1 MNQSPADRPDAAR
14 AGALL
19 VMRKRSRWPE
29 AVERLRDLAAS
40 RRDGPLRAAEVYGE
54 IYQGRR
60 GAMVFD
66 VVVSRQRKYQSVV
79 LPRVEQWA
87 ATVDAPSLA
96 SLAHM
101 EVNAKQFGLQRTE
114 PVTMQAVASNLLS
127 FCEAEGLAEDEGCRA
142 WAEGVQGLEHAPK
155 LDPVVGGVSGI
166 GPALFAYMRMRCG
179 ADALKPD
186 LRVAGSLRE
195 MGFDVPGDEH
205 SILVVARA
213 AAAELGVSLLV
224 LDQLL
229 WGRDA

>member
-1 MNQSPADRPDAAR
+1 VDENTTDYTATVTV
-14 AGALL
+14 GLL
-19 VMRKRSRWPE
+19 PVMRKRPRWRA

-40 RRDGPLRAAEVYGE
+40 RGEGPHRAAEAYGE
-54 IYQGRR
+54 VYRGRR

-66 VVVSRQRKYQSVV
+66 VVASRQRKYQSVV
-79 LPRVEQWA
+79 VPRVAKWA
-87 ATVDAPSLA
+87 ATVDQPSLA
-96 SLAHM
+96 VLSQT
-101 EVNAKQFGLQRTE
+101 EVDAKEFGLQRTE
-114 PVTMQAVASNLLS
+114 PVTMQTVAINLLS
-127 FCEAEGLAEDEGCRA
+127 FSQAEGLSEDAGCRA
-142 WAEGVQGLEHAPK
+142 WADGVQGLEHAPK

-195 MGFDVPGDEH
+195 LGFEVPGDEH

-229 WGRDA
+229 WGRDG